1 MEELKQ
7 LLYDECMYKM
17 PDEVLDRFLNVM
29 SEVRLKDKEALIP
42 YGKIDNSLYIQ
53 KSGIIRFCYFDG
65 DVEKTYGFALPG
77 TVMIS
82 YHSFHMHKPSF
93 FQLESCGESVVCRV
107 SKKDV
112 DSLIDSSHEFAKWI
126 ISLSM
131 GQLYFV
137 ETKISLINGRAKERF
152 MSMIKNRPE
161 IINRVPMKIIASYLG
176 VAPEYLYRLKKDIK

>member
-77 TVMIS
+77 HFSLAITSVTV
-82 YHSFHMHKPSF
+82 
-93 FQLESCGESVVCRV
+93 QLR
-107 SKKDV
+107 
-112 DSLIDSSHEFAKWI
+112 I
-126 ISLSM
+126 
-131 GQLYFV
+131 
-137 ETKISLINGRAKERF
+137 
-152 MSMIKNRPE
+152 
-161 IINRVPMKIIASYLG
+161 
-176 VAPEYLYRLKKDIK
+176 